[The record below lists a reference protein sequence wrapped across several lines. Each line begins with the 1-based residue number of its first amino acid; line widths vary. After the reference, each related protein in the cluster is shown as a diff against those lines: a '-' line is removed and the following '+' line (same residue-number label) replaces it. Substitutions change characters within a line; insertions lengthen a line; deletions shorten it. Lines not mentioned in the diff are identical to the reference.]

1 MLTSLLKYLFRS
13 RARVPASAEASLGE
27 ALDHAIAAWRQG
39 DLPGAETGLRAVLRD
54 QPRHAAAL
62 ANLGMVLCERQRH
75 PEGLAMLRQAV
86 LIDPRMAGAHC
97 NLGIALA
104 QGGLLEE
111 ARQHLEEALRL
122 EPRDGL
128 YANLLPIW
136 QQLCDWPALER
147 FVSEL
152 RALAAQSPAAAWAA
166 RLSPYAATLLP
177 LGRAMN
183 RAVADFH
190 AARMR
195 AAHPPLDPSLRA
207 SRPAGGKLRIGYL
220 SADFHDHATA
230 HLAVGLFAAH
240 DKSLFEVTGYSYGPF
255 DDGEYRR
262 RIVAGCDAFVDVSRL
277 SFRAA
282 ARRIAEDGID
292 ILVDLKGHTGG
303 GRPEILAYRP
313 APILV
318 NFLGCPGTLGVGLA
332 DYFITD
338 PVATP
343 VGGEAEFSE
352 QLVYLPASY
361 QVNDALYALPNSPER
376 AALGLPETA
385 FVYCC
390 FNQLY
395 KIEPEIFSAWTRIL
409 REVPDAVL
417 WLLGG
422 NAYAEARLR
431 SGLEAAGVGRE
442 RVLFAP
448 GKPRNEH
455 LARMRHAGLFLDTHY
470 VNAHTSASD
479 ALRAG
484 VPLLTWPAEHFASRV
499 GASLAT
505 SAGLAELV
513 VADADAYVDLA
524 VRLAREPHRLA
535 ALRARLDE
543 RAGTT
548 LFNTQAY
555 ARNLEQAYHA
565 MQQRHRR
572 GLPAAAIRIDPA

>member
-1 MLTSLLKYLFRS
+1 MLTSLLKQFFGPRS
-13 RARVPASAEASLGE
+13 PVPACAEAPAGE
-27 ALDHAIAAWRQG
+27 ALDHAIAAWHQG
-39 DLPGAETGLRAVLRD
+39 DLPGAETRLRALLRE

-62 ANLGMVLCERQRH
+62 ANLGMVLCERQCRE
-75 PEGLAMLRQAV
+75 EGLALLRQAV

-104 QGGLLEE
+104 QGGLLED

-122 EPRDGL
+122 EPRDEL
-128 YANLLPIW
+128 YANLLPVW
-136 QQLCDWPALER
+136 QQLCDWPALEH
-147 FVSEL
+147 FVSGL
-152 RALAAQSPAAAWAA
+152 RALAAQSPAAAWEA

-207 SRPAGGKLRIGYL
+207 NRPGGGKLRIGYL

-230 HLAVGLFAAH
+230 HLAAGLFAAH
-240 DKSLFEVTGYSYGPF
+240 DKSRFEVIGYSYGPS

-277 SFRAA
+277 SFRATAQHIA
-282 ARRIAEDGID
+282 ADGID

-303 GRPEILAYRP
+303 GRPGILAHRP
-313 APILV
+313 APIQV
-318 NFLGCPGTLGVGLA
+318 HFLGCPGTLGAGLA

-338 PVATP
+338 PIATP
-343 VGGEAEFSE
+343 AGGEAEFSE

-361 QVNDALYALPNSPER
+361 QVNDALCALPATPER
-376 AALGLPETA
+376 AALGLAEEA

-395 KIEPEIFSAWTRIL
+395 KVEPEIFSAWTRIL
-409 REVPDAVL
+409 REVPAALL

-422 NAYAEARLR
+422 NPYAEARLR
-431 SGLEAAGVGRE
+431 RGFEAAGIGPE

-448 GKPRNEH
+448 NAPRREH
-455 LARMRHAGLFLDTHY
+455 LARMRQAGLFLDTHY

-484 VPLLTWPAEHFASRV
+484 VPLLTWPGEHFASRV
-499 GASLAT
+499 GASLLA
-505 SAGLAELV
+505 SVGLAELV
-513 VADADAYVDLA
+513 AADADAYVDLA
-524 VRLAREPHRLA
+524 VRLAREPQRLA

-543 RAGTT
+543 RAGRT
-548 LFNTQAY
+548 LFDTQAY
-555 ARNLEQAYHA
+555 ARNLERAYQA
-565 MQQRHRR
+565 MQLRR
-572 GLPAAAIRIDPA
+572 RQGLPAAAIRIDPA

>member
-1 MLTSLLKYLFRS
+1 MLTSLLKSLFRS
-13 RARVPASAEASLGE
+13 RLSIPAAAEPPGGA

-39 DLPGAETGLRAVLRD
+39 DLPGAETGLRAILRD

-75 PEGLAMLRQAV
+75 DEGLAMLRQAV

-122 EPRDGL
+122 EPGDGL

-136 QQLCDWPALER
+136 QQICDWPALDR

-152 RALAAQSPAAAWAA
+152 RTLAAQSPAAAWAA

-177 LGRAMN
+177 LGRTMN

-195 AAHPPLDPSLRA
+195 AAHPPLEPSARTT
-207 SRPAGGKLRIGYL
+207 RPADGKLRIGYL

-240 DKSLFEVTGYSYGPF
+240 DKSRFEVTGYSYGPV
-255 DDGEYRR
+255 DDSEYRR
-262 RIVAGCDAFVDVSRL
+262 RIVAGCNAFVDVSML
-277 SFRAA
+277 GFRATA
-282 ARRIAEDGID
+282 QRIAQDGID

-313 APILV
+313 APIQV
-318 NFLGCPGTLGVGLA
+318 HFLGHPGTLGAGLA

-343 VGGEAEFSE
+343 AGGEAEFSE

-361 QVNDALYALPNSPER
+361 QVNDVLHALPPAPER
-376 AALGLPETA
+376 AALGLPEGA
-385 FVYCC
+385 FVYCS

-417 WLLGG
+417 WLLGS
-422 NAYAEARLR
+422 NPYAEARLR
-431 SGLEAAGVGRE
+431 SGFEAAGIGRE

-448 GKPRNEH
+448 NAPRNEH

-484 VPLLTWPAEHFASRV
+484 VPLLTWPGKSFASRV
-499 GASLAT
+499 GASLLT
-505 SAGLAELV
+505 GVGLAELA
-513 VADADAYVDLA
+513 VANAEDYVELA
-524 VRLAREPHRLA
+524 VRLAREPDRLA
-535 ALRARLDE
+535 TLRARLVE

-548 LFNTQAY
+548 LFDTQRH
-555 ARNLEQAYHA
+555 ARNLEQAYRA
-565 MQQRHRR
+565 MWQRHLQ
-572 GLPAAAIRIDPA
+572 GLPANAIRIDAA